1 MTDIDAYLAGRSR
14 LSAGTQPK
22 TAIRRDDAYS
32 NRPAAW
38 ASMV

>member
-1 MTDIDAYLAGRSR
+1 MDMHAHLACRRR
-14 LSAGTQPK
+14 LSVSKQPT
-22 TAIRRDDAYS
+22 TATEHRLAYS

>member
-1 MTDIDAYLAGRSR
+1 MDMHAHLARGGGFRSASNRQPPTEHR
-14 LSAGTQPK
+14 L
-22 TAIRRDDAYS
+22 AYS